1 LAQKKKNNTIKTKA
15 KTSARSKKNAKAKKG
30 DKFVCQECGFS
41 LYIDEPCG
49 CDSEYSLLCCDVP
62 MSWEG
67 C

>member
-1 LAQKKKNNTIKTKA
+1 MAEKKKTKA
-15 KTSARSKKNAKAKKG
+15 TKAKKNARPKKAKKG
-30 DKFVCQECGFS
+30 DKFLCHECGFS

-49 CDSEYSLLCCDVP
+49 CDSEYSLLCCDIP

>member
-1 LAQKKKNNTIKTKA
+1 MADKKKTKA
-15 KTSARSKKNAKAKKG
+15 TKSKTKTGTRTKNAKKAKKG
-30 DKFVCQECGFS
+30 DKFVCTECGFS
-41 LYIDEPCG
+41 LFIEEPCG